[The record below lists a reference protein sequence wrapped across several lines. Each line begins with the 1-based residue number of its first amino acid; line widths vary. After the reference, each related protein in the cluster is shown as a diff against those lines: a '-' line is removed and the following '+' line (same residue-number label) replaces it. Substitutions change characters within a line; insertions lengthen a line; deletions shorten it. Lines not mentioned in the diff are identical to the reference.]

1 MPHFITTT
9 GKRCFSLSFSM
20 SLCFFIHR
28 LLFPGS
34 KCFYLL
40 SLIWRVNTPHHFLPL
55 FSFFHL
61 LFLNLSHNT
70 ETLSSHRQRIVTA
83 GKYVCCL
90 DLLCWILM
98 SYQTLQEKSFLFF
111 LSGWFAILEKMKM
124 RAQQPKGH
132 FLVLAEAGL
141 LQRILQQSYPGTVT
155 DIYQASL
162 CLCRDFIQIQ

>member
-1 MPHFITTT
+1 MAIRLYMLKILEDKKIQTEIGKRILSNLLLLKQTLIISSSYFSPLCPSCPLTLIRFLTSPANMPHFITTT

-90 DLLCWILM
+90 DLLC
-98 SYQTLQEKSFLFF
+98 
-111 LSGWFAILEKMKM
+111 
-124 RAQQPKGH
+124 
-132 FLVLAEAGL
+132 
-141 LQRILQQSYPGTVT
+141 
-155 DIYQASL
+155 
-162 CLCRDFIQIQ
+162 